1 MLKWEQVEAS
11 NVTECM
17 TILNACHVPE
27 AIRSKLYERIT
38 PVNTFRLVF
47 NHYLGTDQELLADL
61 RKKPGPTGSELA
73 RLRRK
78 ADAAKMA
85 TEPHYNGVLDP
96 GKMAGR
102 AKRRG

>member
-1 MLKWEQVEAS
+1 MKHHDAHHPIGK
-11 NVTECM
+11 CKGCC
-17 TILNACHVPE
+17 LNL
-27 AIRSKLYERIT
+27 RERCAAGFE
-38 PVNTFRLVF
+38 PKAQWSRGRCR
-47 NHYLGTDQELLADL
+47 HYGDQELLADL